1 MRKCARTCIK
11 NKKACRNE
19 ECRLWINYDDDL
31 NCTLISVDNHGA
43 MTLREIAK
51 REGVSF
57 VRIQQI
63 EKKATAK
70 LKKKLA
76 DYNL

>member
-1 MRKCARTCIK
+1 MRSCAYKCK
-11 NKKACRNE
+11 KEDNKCRNE
-19 ECRLWINYDDDL
+19 GCRLWINYEEDL
-31 NCTLISVDNHGA
+31 NCTLITIDKHGS

-63 EKKATAK
+63 EKKAVAK
-70 LKKKLA
+70 LKKKMSEW
-76 DYNL
+76 NL

>member
-1 MRKCARTCIK
+1 MRKCARLCMK
-11 NKKACRNE
+11 EEKACSNQD
-19 ECRLWINYDDDL
+19 CRLWINYGDDL

-63 EKKATAK
+63 EKKAVGK

>member
-1 MRKCARTCIK
+1 MRKCARTCVK
-11 NKKACRNE
+11 DKKACDNQ
-19 ECRLWINYDDDL
+19 ECRLWINYGDDL

>member
-1 MRKCARTCIK
+1 MRSCAYKC
-11 NKKACRNE
+11 KKEEVECPNE
-19 ECRLWINYDDDL
+19 GCRLWINYEEDL
-31 NCTLISVDNHGA
+31 NCTLISVDKHGS
-43 MTLREIAK
+43 MTLRDIAK

-70 LKKKLA
+70 LKKKLMEWK
-76 DYNL
+76 L